1 MDPGSRS
8 RRSLGRDDEVA
19 LRPGFPLLLHRPGK
33 AFLDNGQ
40 GGFPQ
45 RGEDEMWAQEPLSV
59 TASPR
64 HLSPEGRGTEPAK
77 PVLCDYQPLRKF
89 IIVSAEHCFG

>member
-1 MDPGSRS
+1 
-8 RRSLGRDDEVA
+8 
-19 LRPGFPLLLHRPGK
+19 
-33 AFLDNGQ
+33 
-40 GGFPQ
+40 
-45 RGEDEMWAQEPLSV
+45 MWAQEPLSV

-77 PVLCDYQPLRKF
+77 LVLCDYQPLSKL

>member
-1 MDPGSRS
+1 
-8 RRSLGRDDEVA
+8 
-19 LRPGFPLLLHRPGK
+19 
-33 AFLDNGQ
+33 
-40 GGFPQ
+40 
-45 RGEDEMWAQEPLSV
+45 MWAQEPLSV

-77 PVLCDYQPLRKF
+77 LVLCDYQLLSRF

>member
-1 MDPGSRS
+1 MTMLLCFPTFSPLRAGGH
-8 RRSLGRDDEVA
+8 SLID
-19 LRPGFPLLLHRPGK
+19 
-33 AFLDNGQ
+33 GQ

-45 RGEDEMWAQEPLSV
+45 RGDDEMWAQEPLSV

-77 PVLCDYQPLRKF
+77 LVLCDYQLLSRF